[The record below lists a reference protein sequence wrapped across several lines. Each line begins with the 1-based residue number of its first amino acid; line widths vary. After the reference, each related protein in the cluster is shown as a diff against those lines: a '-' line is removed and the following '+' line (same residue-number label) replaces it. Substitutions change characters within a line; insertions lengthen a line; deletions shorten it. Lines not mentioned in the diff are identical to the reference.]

1 MHVAPVI
8 VHVALTGCV
17 GWNRGSSAM
26 CTARSAL
33 SSVICMPDGTKFG
46 DNMFVRQFM
55 KGVHSLRP
63 SQPRYLVTWDPQ
75 VVLD

>member
-1 MHVAPVI
+1 M
-8 VHVALTGCV
+8 HVALTGCV